1 MSQQIINIGAT
12 PNDAQGDPLRVA
24 YSKIN
29 QNFTELYTGDGI
41 VTVRRVIAGNPSV
54 TIDPPGGTGI
64 VTITANQVLE
74 VDGGQSD
81 TDYTSALIVNGGQA

>member
-1 MSQQIINIGAT
+1 MTQQIINVGAT

-24 YSKIN
+24 YIKIN
-29 QNFTELYTGDGI
+29 SNFTELFTGEGI
-41 VTVRRVIAGNPSV
+41 ETVRQVIAGNPSV
-54 TIDPPGGTGI
+54 TIDPPAGTGI

-81 TDYTSALIVNGGQA
+81 TDYTSALIVNGGYA